1 MAKMSDIGDST
12 ESDSVLG
19 QDDSELALSGIRMLL
34 NNGFDEAQA
43 LFDKY
48 KYAPYL
54 GLRYNSLLC
63 RFNK

>member
-1 MAKMSDIGDST
+1 MAEMSDIGDST

-48 KYAPYL
+48 KYAPYWP
-54 GLRYNSLLC
+54 
-63 RFNK
+63 